1 MKSAEKNVSYI
12 LCSIHFCCKLH
23 DFHVNT
29 EIIFFKF
36 RNKQNSTYSKF
47 VGQGVDTVLN
57 IAYGLFIKE
66 GTTLQRLLT
75 FSLEQSPSWEAHRFS
90 ASQVVPRSLWN
101 PKVHY
106 RSHKLQPPVPILR
119 LLDPVHTP
127 TSHFQKIHLNI
138 ILPSMP
144 GSSGSHSLRCPH
156 QNRVYASL
164 PLHKHYMPRP
174 SHSSRFDHLNNIGW
188 AVLIITL
195 LIM

>member
-75 FSLEQSPSWEAHRFS
+75 FSLEQSPS
-90 ASQVVPRSLWN
+90 
-101 PKVHY
+101 
-106 RSHKLQPPVPILR
+106 
-119 LLDPVHTP
+119 
-127 TSHFQKIHLNI
+127 
-138 ILPSMP
+138 
-144 GSSGSHSLRCPH
+144 
-156 QNRVYASL
+156 
-164 PLHKHYMPRP
+164 
-174 SHSSRFDHLNNIGW
+174 
-188 AVLIITL
+188 
-195 LIM
+195 